1 MGTLLS
7 LIMLISGI
15 IIFLLQGKMN
25 ISKKFLSIKRCYLS
39 ITFFFRQCII
49 KKYGY
54 YATKNP
60 LGYKSDF
67 ITSPLISTLFSE
79 MILIWLVSTWQ
90 NLGKP
95 KKINIVELGPE
106 MGLWQKI
113 IIESSQNLK
122 IFLMPQSFFCT
133 KKVYI

>member
-1 MGTLLS
+1 M
-7 LIMLISGI
+7 
-15 IIFLLQGKMN
+15 
-25 ISKKFLSIKRCYLS
+25 LSIDN
-39 ITFFFRQCII
+39 FFLQAMYN

-95 KKINIVELGPE
+95 KKINIVELGPGDGT
-106 MGLWQKI
+106 MAKI
-113 IIESSQNLK
+113 IIESSQKFKDFSNAAK
-122 IFLMPQSFFCT
+122 FFLYENSLHLIQFQ
-133 KKVYI
+133 KKKFLIEK